1 MINFILKMSTIEKVQ
16 EDVLVEEAIG
26 INNEIVLHNDDVNT
40 FDHVIEC
47 LIDVCG
53 HSYYQ
58 AVQCATITHGAKK
71 CSIYVDSYESCED
84 VCEEL
89 LKEGL
94 DVIIEKHKNNA

>member
-1 MINFILKMSTIEKVQ
+1 MQKQMSFGNKPQSSEMSQKKSTKKR
-16 EDVLVEEAIG
+16 G
-26 INNEIVLHNDDVNT
+26 LHQVMLMNDNHNT
-40 FDHVIEC
+40 VDHVVDC
-47 LIDVCG
+47 LMEICG
-53 HSYYQ
+53 HNYFQ

-71 CSIYVDSYESCED
+71 WSIYVDAYESCED